1 MSTSLHHYLKKIS
14 FNSVLEFGCGY
25 GRITKLILDN
35 FSLNYYTAFDVSP
48 HQLYNA
54 KKECSDHKLIS
65 SYPVLS
71 NLNQRKKLPKK

>member
-14 FNSVLEFGCGY
+14 FNSVLEFGCDY

-54 KKECSDHKLIS
+54 KKECSDHKVDFQLS
-65 SYPVLS
+65 SIEQFKS
-71 NLNQRKKLPKK
+71 EKKTT